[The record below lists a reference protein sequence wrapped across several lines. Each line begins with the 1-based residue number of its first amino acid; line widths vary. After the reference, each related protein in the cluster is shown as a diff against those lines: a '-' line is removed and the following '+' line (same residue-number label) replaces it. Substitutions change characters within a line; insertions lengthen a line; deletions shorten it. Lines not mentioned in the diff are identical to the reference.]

1 MTTLNNRM
9 KNFFWKVLGFLCLG
23 MAYVGVVTP
32 GIPWSIFV
40 VGAAYCFAK
49 GSPKMHAWIYNH
61 KTFGPFLT
69 NWTTK
74 KVFPLKAKYL
84 MIVTMA
90 SSLAIMALT
99 VPFKGVLY
107 SGALMFLVAVWA
119 WRYPSTVE
127 EYNRRKD
134 AGEKIGWFK

>member
-1 MTTLNNRM
+1 M
-9 KNFFWKVLGFLCLG
+9 KNFFWKVLGFLSLG
-23 MAYVGVVTP
+23 MAYIGVVTP
-32 GIPWSIFV
+32 GIPWTIFV

-84 MIVTMA
+84 MILTMA
-90 SSLAIMALT
+90 SSLVIMALT
-99 VPFKGVLY
+99 VPIKGVLY

-127 EYNRRKD
+127 EFNRRKD

>member
-1 MTTLNNRM
+1 M
-9 KNFFWKVLGFLCLG
+9 KNFFWKVLGFLSLG
-23 MAYVGVVTP
+23 MAYIGVVTP
-32 GIPWSIFV
+32 GIPWTIFV
-40 VGAAYCFAK
+40 VCAAYCFAK
-49 GSPKMHAWIYNH
+49 GSPKMHAWIYSH

-84 MIVTMA
+84 MILTMT
-90 SSLAIMALT
+90 SSLVIMALT
-99 VPFKGVLY
+99 VPIKGVLY

-127 EYNRRKD
+127 EFNRRKD